1 MTRSVWKG
9 PFTDAILIK
18 KLLKNK
24 LKPKVI
30 PNIILKGKKNKVPK
44 KMRINTL
51 SRNSTIDE
59 QFIGKIFGIHNGR
72 IFVPITIS
80 EEMVSFKLGEF
91 VPTRQKFFFKKK
103 KLKKIVQKK
112 KILQKTVIKKK
123 K

>member
-24 LKPKVI
+24 LKSKIV
-30 PNIILKGKKNKVPK
+30 LKGKNKFPK

-80 EEMVSFKLGEF
+80 EDMVSFKLGEF
-91 VPTRQKFFFKKK
+91 VPTRKKFFFKKK